1 MQLLPVVKQV
11 NCQTFPESNEPQE
24 NIPFTVAEQFDKSK
38 RRFLD
43 YHKVTRNRK
52 TKQKQIRWRKKI
64 DENRSVR
71 ARNFWGFGQRVAVRM
86 SPMWSSSVY
95 RGVVCLGFS
104 SMVVTDRTAASKRN
118 APLYGDTSETANK
131 CVGYD
136 PATGPKTR
144 KTRRKGKGMRQIC
157 VSRTCKEANA
167 FKFQSKESRGSS
179 LQGFN
184 YLLAAPKS
192 R

>member
-1 MQLLPVVKQV
+1 MEKKKLMKIAVYEQGISGGSDNASLSECRRCGQV
-11 NCQTFPESNEPQE
+11 PCIGGSC
-24 NIPFTVAEQFDKSK
+24 VSASH
-38 RRFLD
+38 RWWS
-43 YHKVTRNRK
+43 
-52 TKQKQIRWRKKI
+52 QI
-64 DENRSVR
+64 
-71 ARNFWGFGQRVAVRM
+71 GQRRAKEMRLFTGT
-86 SPMWSSSVY
+86 PARRPINASVTT
-95 RGVVCLGFS
+95 RPP
-104 SMVVTDRTAASKRN
+104 D
-118 APLYGDTSETANK
+118 E
-131 CVGYD
+131 
-136 PATGPKTR
+136 KTR